1 MRISSVCNALI
12 GKCYFDR
19 KIGFFVP
26 KICLPAN
33 YDQERYH
40 LMPEYSVA
48 HIRRRYI
55 DYLISVQKYSSDVIA
70 QYGIDL
76 SDEFPLVENNYQA
89 KVLPNIDRSMW
100 LCESYTSNEDAEIER
115 VYHNFQT
122 VFENERRITLFQA
135 LTEHSN
141 PFFVKH
147 NDVRNNQFISKV
159 HRFNEDHN
167 LEEEYIWFEMEFLR
181 IYAILW
187 CREYNYCFIDD
198 IKSDI

>member
-12 GKCYFDR
+12 GRCYFDR

-55 DYLISVQKYSSDVIA
+55 DYLISVQKYSSDVIV

-115 VYHNFQT
+115 VYRNFQT

-135 LTEHSN
+135 LTERSN

>member
-55 DYLISVQKYSSDVIA
+55 DYLISVQKYSSDVIV

-100 LCESYTSNEDAEIER
+100 LCESYTSNEDAEIEQ
-115 VYHNFQT
+115 VYHNFKT

>member
-12 GKCYFDR
+12 GRCYFDR

-55 DYLISVQKYSSDVIA
+55 DYLISVQKYSSDVIV

-100 LCESYTSNEDAEIER
+100 LC
-115 VYHNFQT
+115 
-122 VFENERRITLFQA
+122 
-135 LTEHSN
+135 
-141 PFFVKH
+141 
-147 NDVRNNQFISKV
+147 
-159 HRFNEDHN
+159 
-167 LEEEYIWFEMEFLR
+167 
-181 IYAILW
+181 
-187 CREYNYCFIDD
+187 
-198 IKSDI
+198 